1 MKITILTMFPQLFE
15 GFSSSPVLRRAQ
27 RNGELDLSIV
37 DVKDYADGSF
47 RKIDDSPY
55 GGGPGMIMRVDT
67 LHRALEASA
76 STSSHVVL
84 LSPKGRRYDQSKA
97 VEFSSMADIVLV
109 CGHYEGVDARFERYV
124 DEQLSIGDFILTGGE
139 PAAMVVVDS
148 IARLLDGSLRDGAV
162 EDESFGM
169 GCGGSLGGGSCESG
183 DGSLGGNSVGNG
195 AVLLEYPQY
204 THPAMFNGDGVPPVL
219 MSGDQRAISKWKM
232 VQSIMETVR
241 NRPDLLSKAIKTNT
255 IGMSQASIYTYE
267 MPNASDSMVLKVE
280 SASPCALREYEA
292 LKWLDGRLPVPK
304 VLGHHVGPAHDGV
317 GSASSGSGTS
327 YILMSKVKGRMLCD
341 VSILSNRRRLLKTA
355 AAALEALW
363 SVDTKGCPFC
373 DRPSA
378 DRPFGGCPLCGCLER
393 DLGLAASNVEKG
405 IARLS
410 ADGGCECGYPSGVGT
425 AKDLLAWLV
434 DHRPALAEPDA
445 VFSHGDLCLP
455 NVFANCD
462 GITGFIDLGLSGVA
476 DRWRDIAICLRSI
489 RDNLVGRYASANAA
503 ALGKSGDPLP
513 FGQFDDSEFF
523 DVLGIE
529 PDHEKLR
536 YYTLLD
542 ELL

>member
-27 RNGELDLSIV
+27 RNGELEFSIV

-67 LHRALEASA
+67 LHRALAASA
-76 STSSHVVL
+76 SASSHVVL
-84 LSPKGRRYDQSKA
+84 LSPKGRHYDQAKA

-139 PAAMVVVDS
+139 PAAMAVVDS

-162 EDESFGM
+162 EDESFGI
-169 GCGGSLGGGSCESG
+169 GCSGSLC
-183 DGSLGGNSVGNG
+183 GNSVGNG

-204 THPAMFNGDGVPPVL
+204 THPAEFNGDGVPPVL
-219 MSGDQRAISKWKM
+219 MSGDQRAIFRWKM

-241 NRPDLLSKAIKTNT
+241 NRPDLLSKAIKTDDT

-280 SASPCALREYEA
+280 AASPCALREHDA
-292 LKWLDGRLPVPK
+292 IKWLDGRLPVPK
-304 VLGHHVGPAHDGV
+304 VLGHHVGPVHDGE

-341 VSILSNRRRLLKTA
+341 ASILSNRRRLLKTA
-355 AAALEALW
+355 AAALESLW
-363 SVDTKGCPFC
+363 SVDIKDCPF
-373 DRPSA
+373 
-378 DRPFGGCPLCGCLER
+378 GCGLDD
-393 DLGLAASNVEKG
+393 DLGLASYNVEHGLVLPSKSRCG
-405 IARLS
+405 Y
-410 ADGGCECGYPSGVGT
+410 GYPSGVEM

-434 DHRPALAEPDA
+434 EHRPALDEADA

-462 GITGFIDLGLSGVA
+462 GITGFIDLGHSGVA

-489 RDNLVGRYASANAA
+489 RDNLIGRYASANAA

-513 FGQFDDSEFF
+513 FGPFDDSEFF
-523 DVLGIE
+523 AVLGIK
-529 PDHEKLR
+529 PDHAKLR